1 MDTSAEDARLNRA
14 RRAFGLPPSTG
25 APAVPLAGD
34 VGQRRYFR
42 VSSRGHASVL
52 LVLYPSPAS
61 AAQSS
66 WREIGGALAEAGVRV
81 PELLDDAPDLGA
93 ALVEDLGDVDLAAEI
108 RSAPPEDR
116 PGLLDEA
123 ERLLDSVRAVDPDA
137 ARRNPP
143 FDAAF
148 FSSELLHTRLWLLEA
163 GGERPLPEGEAQ
175 RWDRDAGEL
184 ARAAADAAAGR
195 PVPTHRD
202 FHANNLLRAA
212 DGRLAAIDFQDLR
225 LGPSDYDPVS
235 LRFERAGA
243 LVPDDGSAWSE
254 AVLLQRAWKVL
265 GTFEKMLAKGRE
277 IYRPHRNTA
286 VAVIRRHTRPSGPF
300 APLLAFLPPA

>member
-1 MDTSAEDARLNRA
+1 M
-14 RRAFGLPPSTG
+14 
-25 APAVPLAGD
+25 PLAGD

-42 VSSRGHASVL
+42 VSSRSHASVL
-52 LVLYPSPAS
+52 LVLYPSPGS

-66 WREIGGALAEAGVRV
+66 WREIGGALTEAGIRV

-108 RSAPPEDR
+108 RSAPAEDR
-116 PGLLDEA
+116 PRLLDEA
-123 ERLLDSVRAVDPDA
+123 ERLLVSLRSVEPAM
-137 ARRNPP
+137 ARLNPP

-148 FSSELLHTRLWLLEA
+148 FASELLHTRLWLLEA
-163 GGERPLPEGEAQ
+163 GGERPLDEEASR
-175 RWDRDAGEL
+175 RWDAEAGVL
-184 ARAAADAAAGR
+184 ARAAAEPAAAD

-202 FHANNLLRAA
+202 FHANNLLRAG
-212 DGRLAAIDFQDLR
+212 DGSLAAIDFQDLR
-225 LGPSDYDPVS
+225 FGPRDYDPVS

-277 IYRPHRNTA
+277 IYRPHRETA
-286 VAVIRRHTRPSGPF
+286 LAVIRRCTHPSGPF
-300 APLLAFLPPA
+300 ASLLGFLPPS